1 MDAREYL
8 KEKIRYFDSLR
19 TEHKGEYN
27 CNGVICGLCQFD
39 KQEINTCISNTFES
53 IDFIEKWSKE
63 HPRKTMLSDLLE
75 KLPNIPKDDYDLPYK
90 LCPNNLGYEKEKY
103 CRGRVVTPCDICWN
117 RELPNE

>member
-1 MDAREYL
+1 MEAKKYFE
-8 KEKIRYFDSLR
+8 EKIRLWDSLR
-19 TEHKGEYN
+19 KDEKGVHRCVGVN
-27 CNGVICGLCQFD
+27 CLDCPFNNKYGCLSLKI
-39 KQEINTCISNTFES
+39 ES
-53 IDFIEKWSKE
+53 VDIVEKWSKE